1 MLKKTFLTFSL
12 AALAFSPAAAVA
24 QSTGSG
30 PSQTSCQPMILDALA
45 QLNRVPDEHARG
57 QIMDTLDQARLELRQ
72 RDYDACVNLAQLALN
87 QIDRNA
93 AEVPFGGRPGS
104 TFEQPAVPAP
114 LNPGRAPGY

>member
-30 PSQTSCQPMILDALA
+30 PSQTSCQPMILDAQA
-45 QLNRVPDEHARG
+45 QLNRVSDDSVRS
-57 QIMDTLDQARLELRQ
+57 QIMDTIDQARLELRQ
-72 RDYDACVNLAQLALN
+72 RDYDACVSTVQVALN
-87 QIDRNA
+87 QIERNA
-93 AEVPFGGRPGS
+93 VEVPFGGRPGS

-114 LNPGRAPGY
+114 LDPDRAPGY